1 MGISIES
8 NYSSDWDRYRAQ
20 CEEVVNLARNIVYLA
35 TQKVIRPDDPLSHQN
50 IQDLG
55 PFPDPGVARKAAP
68 VFSFDL

>member
-35 TQKVIRPDDPLSHQN
+35 TQKVVRPDDPLSHQN
-50 IQDLG
+50 IQDPG
-55 PFPDPGVARKAAP
+55 PF
-68 VFSFDL
+68 S